1 MIQRIQTV
9 YLFVAFILLG
19 FLFFIP
25 FASLVSNVVY
35 SFSLVGIS
43 SLNSEEVFQQPYWL
57 SALGGAT
64 ALLVFITIF
73 MYKNRKLQMKLTVVA
88 ILLSLALNGAMYYLT
103 DSFSSQ
109 FAAQVRYTVAF
120 IFPVISSILLIL
132 AYRGI
137 RKDENLIKSLDRIR

>member
-19 FLFFIP
+19 LLFLIP
-25 FASLVSNVVY
+25 FASLISNVVY
-35 SFSLVGIS
+35 SLSLTGIS
-43 SLNSEEVFQQPYWL
+43 SLKSEEVFQQPYWL

-88 ILLSLALNGAMYYLT
+88 ILLSLALNGAMYYLA
-103 DSFSSQ
+103 DSLSTQLS
-109 FAAQVRYTVAF
+109 AQVRYAAAF